1 MPKLP
6 SRRVA
11 LSLESSLLSTFLK
24 GSSFAALPLRAKEV
38 DIPVFRTE
46 LPVGII
52 GVYGIC
58 GHTPDPYI
66 HQLLMHTD
74 TVFQTYALIECLE
87 RDVLD
92 ERDSVYLYV
101 ISLCTELDRS
111 CLLAPYDRAYVMTV
125 NTDNTVTDLPAFK
138 GFLFLYK
145 DLSDDRKPFLIILC
159 ICE

>member
-1 MPKLP
+1 M
-6 SRRVA
+6 A
-11 LSLESSLLSTFLK
+11 LSFESSLLSTFLK

-52 GVYGIC
+52 GIYRIG
-58 GHTPDPYI
+58 GHTPYPYI

-74 TVFQTYALIECLE
+74 TILQTYALIEYLE

-101 ISLCTELDRS
+101 ISLCTELDRF

-125 NTDNTVTDLPAFK
+125 NTDNTVTDLPAFEE
-138 GFLFLYK
+138 FLFLYK
-145 DLSDDRKPFLIILC
+145 DLSDGGKTLMVILG
-159 ICE
+159 ISE